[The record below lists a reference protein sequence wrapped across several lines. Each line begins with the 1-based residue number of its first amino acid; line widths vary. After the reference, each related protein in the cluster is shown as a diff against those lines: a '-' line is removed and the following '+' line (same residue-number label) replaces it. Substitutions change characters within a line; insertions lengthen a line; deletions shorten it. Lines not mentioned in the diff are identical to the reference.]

1 MKPITHVIITRVHMQ
16 HDISIHPCMHSNK
29 CNWDVWI
36 NCEENQNTP
45 FEPSIFEFRC
55 ALFIICPLKLQFGIV
70 NQVGYLQSSNLRL
83 FKNNRPLTVQ
93 NRCSLLNVDK
103 FRCSYL
109 VRKSAFFRIW
119 PIAEKTRNIF
129 FFGTWESG
137 KVFLF
142 FENHNTVH
150 LYVIDDD
157 LLLVSIQ

>member
-29 CNWDVWI
+29 CNWYWTGQINRDVWI

-103 FRCSYL
+103 FRFSYL
-109 VRKSAFFRIW
+109 VRKSAFFSYLANCGKNAKYFLLRYMREW
-119 PIAEKTRNIF
+119 KGFFIF
-129 FFGTWESG
+129 WES
-137 KVFLF
+137 
-142 FENHNTVH
+142 
-150 LYVIDDD
+150 
-157 LLLVSIQ
+157 